1 MSSSK
6 LGDKLNFVSQK
17 GQAAE
22 SKQISSAIPPRSGVV
37 FAPSQVIEFAIPGN
51 RPNEFLD
58 VVNSVKIKL
67 PVTVNGAAATLDRG
81 GAYGFF
87 NKVELVQNGVVLSS
101 VPRANLLITGLSD
114 FAMESS
120 YKSSTGR
127 LMEGFEGDCLRGAIM
142 ADGASRTFFLSLL
155 TANLAM
161 TTPHR
166 DLYLGSSAEI
176 ILRLT
181 LESSVTALKSAAGA
195 ATYIVQ
201 SPELHMT
208 STYLMP
214 PAMDELNRAVKG
226 DYKMLCNSYDHM
238 SANIAQGATT
248 AHIKLSFAKAS
259 LERILFFIRPNSH
272 FSQTAGTGGP
282 KFSLGSRCTATLQSY
297 QLSIAGTLV
306 PQVPIRA
313 DTQGAEF
320 MYSLLG
326 SDNIVSNYAQGT
338 AGLLNSYTIGVSN
351 VEPGTSSLGSAPQI
365 VKSNPFMLPGLANG
379 SGGDNAGKSADD
391 TVAQPSNIG
400 TFIGAVNL
408 EGGLITS
415 GNSPIYSGV
424 NTLNGTDMYI
434 DMTFSAVPA
443 DSTIDFYSLS
453 TELVFLDKDTNMWSK
468 RS

>member
-1 MSSSK
+1 
-6 LGDKLNFVSQK
+6 
-17 GQAAE
+17 
-22 SKQISSAIPPRSGVV
+22 
-37 FAPSQVIEFAIPGN
+37 
-51 RPNEFLD
+51 
-58 VVNSVKIKL
+58 
-67 PVTVNGAAATLDRG
+67 
-81 GAYGFF
+81 
-87 NKVELVQNGVVLSS
+87 
-101 VPRANLLITGLSD
+101 
-114 FAMESS
+114 
-120 YKSSTGR
+120 
-127 LMEGFEGDCLRGAIM
+127 MEGFEGDCLRGAIM

-155 TANLAM
+155 TSNLAM

-214 PAMDELNRAVKG
+214 PAMDELNKAVKG

-259 LERILFFIRPNSH
+259 LERIMFFIRPNSH

-313 DTQGAEF
+313 DAQGAEF

-338 AGLLNSYTIGVSN
+338 SGLLNSYTIGVSN

-365 VKSNPFMLPGLANG
+365 DKSNPFMLPGVANG
-379 SGGDNAGKSADD
+379 SGGDNVGKSADA
-391 TVAQPSNIG
+391 TVAANSNIG